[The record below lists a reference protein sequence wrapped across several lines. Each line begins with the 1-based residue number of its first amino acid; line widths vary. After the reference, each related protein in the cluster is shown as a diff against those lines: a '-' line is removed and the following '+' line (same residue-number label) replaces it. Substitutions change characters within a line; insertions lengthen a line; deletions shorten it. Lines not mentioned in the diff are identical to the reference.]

1 MNPRMTRLAVWVSG
15 ALLMAAQT
23 TTHSTAN
30 AQDKPAESA
39 KVSYYKQ
46 VRPIFQAQCQGCH
59 QPAKAGGSYVMTDF
73 KKLVA
78 KGESGEAAVVPGKPD
93 ASYLVKLITPKDGK
107 AEMPKGKNPLNGA
120 DVEVIRKW
128 ISEGA
133 VDDTPP
139 NADLQYDAAHPPV
152 YKLPPAITSI
162 DYSPDGQLIA
172 VAGYHEV
179 LVHKADGSGIVAR
192 LVGVSERIQ
201 QVRFSPD
208 GKKLAVSGGNPA
220 RMGEVQ
226 IWDVEK
232 KELTL
237 SLPVT
242 FDTTYGVSW
251 SPDGTRVA
259 FGCADKTLRAIKVDT
274 GEQVLFQGAH
284 DDWVLD
290 TVWNPSGDHVISVG
304 RDRTA
309 KLTEVQT
316 NRFIDNITSIT
327 PGALKGGIAA
337 VDTHPS
343 RDEVVVGGAD
353 GAPKLFRIFRIT
365 ARVIGDN
372 ANLIRELAPMRGRV
386 FGVDYSG
393 DGRRVAAGS
402 SLDDKGDLFIYDTD
416 VDTTAPDNIKAIM
429 KKRVQQQNDGEKK
442 ALADYQNKSLPVLAQ
457 IKLENAGVYSV
468 RISPDNKFVA
478 AGCSDGKI
486 RIYEVDG
493 GKAVR
498 EFLSVPLAPVTT
510 TTSQAVAANGKT
522 TVPTAALETLHKD
535 DQLASLSVSPAA
547 IELGGV
553 FDKAQLLI
561 TGKLANGDSLDATR
575 MVKFA
580 ASKEGVVSVA
590 ANGLV
595 SVVGTGDC
603 ELTATIGNQSVKVPV
618 RVATSDVPVDF
629 IRDVNPVLSKLGC
642 NQGTCH
648 GAKDGKNG
656 FKLSLRGYDPIYDTR
671 AFTDDLASRRTNI
684 ASPENSLMLLKA
696 TGAVPHVGGQLTT
709 VGHPYYEII
718 RRWIGTGAKLELST
732 PKVTGIEVLPTNP
745 VAQRL
750 GSKQQVRIVAS
761 YSNGAKRDVTAEA
774 FIESSNTDIAKTDP
788 TGLITT
794 LRRGEAAILAR
805 FEGRYAATTLT
816 VMGDRSGF
824 VWQEPAKW
832 NFIDEHVARKLQRM
846 KILPSDLSTDYE
858 FVRRVHLDLTGLPPS
873 VEAVKEFIADQTEA
887 QAKRYALIDKL
898 IGSPEFI
905 DHWTNKWADMLQVNR
920 KFLGA
925 EGAKSF
931 RDWIRKEVEGNTPYN
946 QFAYKVLTASGSNRE
961 NPAASYYKIT
971 RTPQDTLEN
980 STHLWMAVRFN
991 CNKCHD
997 HPFEKWTQD
1006 NYYETGAFLAQ
1017 FGLKAD
1023 PESKGQNIGG
1033 TAVEGAKPLYE
1044 IVFDNQGGD
1053 IKHDRTGEVT
1063 PPKFPFES
1071 KFEAAPNQSRRDQF
1085 AKWITSADNQYF
1097 AKSYV
1102 NRVWGYLMGVGL
1114 IEPLDDIR
1122 AGNPPSN
1129 PELLDD
1135 LTKKFV
1141 ESNFNVREL
1150 MRQIVRSRTY
1160 QLTLKAQQWNVDD
1173 KTNYSHAFAKRLTAE
1188 ALFDAVHKVVGS
1200 TPAIPGVA
1208 AGTRAAQL
1216 PDAGVKLP
1224 DGFLENFG
1232 KPARE
1237 SACECERSSGVALG
1251 PVMALVSGPTVGNAI
1266 SDPRNVLQKLVTDM
1280 QDDKV
1285 LINEIFLRV
1294 LNRSATDA
1302 EINATI
1308 AAINNIDADHAAL
1321 MKEVGER
1328 EAFWAVE
1335 KPKLEKERE
1344 DAIARTNADLDAYT
1358 KSIAPRREE
1367 EQKKRNE
1374 EAMKLEADLV
1384 AYEGSL
1390 AVEAAK
1396 FLKNHNQPLEWQAL
1410 VPATL
1415 EATKDVALEKL
1426 EDNSIRA
1433 SGTADK
1439 GNYTLTFATDV
1450 KGITGLRLEAIPDE
1464 KIKGGG
1470 PGLPENGNFV
1480 VTEFEVFAAPKSK
1493 PTEFKKVDLQNAKA
1507 SYNQQ
1512 TFNIA
1517 QAIDGNPN
1525 AAQGWAVA
1533 NAIPAVTH
1541 WATFE
1546 AKQPAG
1552 FDEGT
1557 IIKIVITQQHQ
1568 AAKHLLGRFRIST
1581 TTKAL
1586 PIPLSLPESY
1596 KLIADTAES
1605 DRTDAQKAEILK
1617 FFQKTDATLAT
1628 KQQAVAAAKAPL
1640 PEDAGV
1646 TQRKNVLAGVS
1657 KPVPEDARLVQLKA
1671 DADFSTKQLAN
1682 KRLTAAQDLTWA
1694 LINSPEFLFNH

>member
-1 MNPRMTRLAVWVSG
+1 MKNFAAWLSC
-15 ALLMAAQT
+15 ALLMSAQAA
-23 TTHSTAN
+23 S
-30 AQDKPAESA
+30 AQSKPVAEPG

-59 QPAKAGGSYVMTDF
+59 QPAKAGGAYVMTDF
-73 KKLVA
+73 KKLVG
-78 KGESGEAAVVPGKPD
+78 KGESGDVAVVVGKPD
-93 ASYLVKLITPKDGK
+93 ESNLVKLITPKDGK
-107 AEMPKGKNPLNGA
+107 AEMPKGKNPLHA
-120 DVEVIRKW
+120 AEIETIRKW
-128 ISEGA
+128 IAEGA
-133 VDDTPP
+133 TDDTPP

-152 YKLPPAITSI
+152 YKLPPVITSL

-179 LVHKADGSGIVAR
+179 LLHKADGSGIVAR
-192 LVGVSERIQ
+192 LVGVSERVQ

-208 GKKLAVSGGNPA
+208 GKRLAVSGGNPA

-251 SPDGTRVA
+251 SPDSTRVA
-259 FGCADKTLRAIKVDT
+259 FGCADKTLRAIKADT

-343 RDEVVVGGAD
+343 RDEIVVGGAD

-386 FGVDYSG
+386 FGVDYSA

-402 SLDDKGDLFIYDTD
+402 SLDDKGELFVYDTD
-416 VDTTAPDNIKAIM
+416 VDTTEPDNIKAIM

-442 ALADYQNKSLPVLAQ
+442 ALAEYQNKSLPVLAQ
-457 IKLENAGVYSV
+457 IKLENAGIYSV
-468 RISPDNKFVA
+468 RISPDNKHVA
-478 AGCSDGKI
+478 AGCSDGKV
-486 RIYEVDG
+486 RVFEVEG

-498 EFLSVPLAPVTT
+498 EFLSVPLTPA
-510 TTSQAVAANGKT
+510 TSSGPQTVAANGKS
-522 TVPTAALETLHKD
+522 TVPAGAPLETPHKD
-535 DQLASLSVSPAA
+535 DQIASLEVVPAA

-580 ASKEGVVSVA
+580 ASKDGVVSVA
-590 ANGLV
+590 ANGQV
-595 SVVGTGDC
+595 SVVGAGEC
-603 ELTATIGNQSVKVPV
+603 ELTATIGDKSVKVPV
-618 RVATSDVPVDF
+618 KVGLADTPVDF
-629 IRDVNPVLSKLGC
+629 IRDVNPVLSKMGC

-709 VGHPYYEII
+709 VNHPYYEII
-718 RRWIGTGAKLELST
+718 RRWIGNGAKLDLST
-732 PKVTGIEVLPTNP
+732 PKVTSIDVLPTNP

-750 GSKQQVRIVAS
+750 GSKQQVRIVAT
-761 YSNGAKRDVTAEA
+761 YSNGLKRDVTAEA

-832 NFIDEHVARKLQRM
+832 NFIDDHVAKKLQRM
-846 KILPSDLSTDYE
+846 KILSSDLSGDAE

-873 VEAVKEFIADQTEA
+873 VETVKEFLADTRDPQT
-887 QAKRYALIDKL
+887 KRYELIDKL
-898 IGSPEFI
+898 IGSPEFV
-905 DHWTNKWADMLQVNR
+905 DQWTNKWADMLQVNR
-920 KFLGA
+920 KFLG
-925 EGAKSF
+925 EPGAKAF
-931 RDWIRKEVEGNTPYN
+931 REWIRKEIENNTPYN
-946 QFAYKVLTASGSNRE
+946 EFAYKILTASGSNRE
-961 NPAASYYKIT
+961 NPAASYFKIT
-971 RTPQDTLEN
+971 RTPQDSLEN
-980 STHLWMAVRFN
+980 STHLWLAVRFN

-1006 NYYETGAFLAQ
+1006 NYYETGAYFAQ

-1053 IKHDRTGEVT
+1053 LKHDRTGEVT
-1063 PPKFPFES
+1063 PPKFPFDS
-1071 KFEAAPNQSRRDQF
+1071 KIELAPNQSRRDQF
-1085 AKWITSADNQYF
+1085 AKWITSPNNPYF

-1102 NRVWGYLMGVGL
+1102 NRVWGYLMGTGL

-1122 AGNPPSN
+1122 AGNPPTN

-1141 ESNFNVREL
+1141 DSGFNVREL

-1160 QLTLKAQQWNVDD
+1160 QLTLKTHQWNADD
-1173 KTNYSHAFAKRLTAE
+1173 KTNYSHAFTKRLTAE

-1200 TPAIPGVA
+1200 TPNIPGVPG
-1208 AGTRAAQL
+1208 GTRAAQL
-1216 PDAGVKLP
+1216 PDAGVRLP
-1224 DGFLENFG
+1224 DGFLESFG

-1266 SDPRNVLQKLVTDM
+1266 SDPRNVLAKLVTDM

-1308 AAINNIDADHAAL
+1308 AAINNIDADHATL
-1321 MKEVGER
+1321 MKEVAER

-1335 KPKLEKERE
+1335 KPKLEKQRE
-1344 DAIARTNADLDAYT
+1344 DAIAKTRTDLESYSA
-1358 KSIAPRREE
+1358 SIAPRLAE

-1374 EAMKLEADLV
+1374 EAVRLEADLKTYEDQLATV
-1384 AYEGSL
+1384 AS
-1390 AVEAAK
+1390 K
-1396 FLKNHNQPLEWQAL
+1396 FLANHNQPLDWQPL
-1410 VPATL
+1410 QPATL
-1415 EATKDVALEKL
+1415 EATKDLALEKL
-1426 EDNSIRA
+1426 EDHSIRA
-1433 SGTADK
+1433 SGTAEK
-1439 GNYTLTFATDV
+1439 GNYTLTFETTLN
-1450 KGITGLRLEAIPDE
+1450 GITGLRLEAMPDE

-1480 VTEFEVFAAPKSK
+1480 VTEFDVFAATKSK
-1493 PTEFKKVDLQNAKA
+1493 PTEFKKVELQNGKA

-1512 TFNIA
+1512 GFNIA

-1552 FDEGT
+1552 FEEGT
-1557 IIKIVITQQHQ
+1557 IIKIVITQQHT
-1568 AAKHLLGRFRIST
+1568 AAKHLLGRFRISA

-1596 KLIADTAES
+1596 RVIAATPEAE
-1605 DRTDAQKAEILK
+1605 RTDAQKTEILN
-1617 FFQKTDATLAT
+1617 FFRKTDATLAN

-1657 KPVPEDARLVQLKA
+1657 KPIADDPRLVQLKT
-1671 DADFSTKQLAN
+1671 DADFSMKQLGN